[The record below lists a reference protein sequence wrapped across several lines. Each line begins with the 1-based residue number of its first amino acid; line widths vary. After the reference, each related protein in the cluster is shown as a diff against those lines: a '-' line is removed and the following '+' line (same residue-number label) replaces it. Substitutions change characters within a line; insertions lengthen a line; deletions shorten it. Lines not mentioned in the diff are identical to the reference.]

1 MSSLFYSPGQNS
13 KGPVTSRPFYHWR
26 LRFQHVNLGDTF
38 KPLTV
43 SNQKQKRACF
53 PVSQVEATGV
63 VEGAGTCLRVAMDVT
78 LRSPLAH

>member
-1 MSSLFYSPGQNS
+1 M
-13 KGPVTSRPFYHWR
+13 
-26 LRFQHVNLGDTF
+26 NLGDAF

-63 VEGAGTCLRVAMDVT
+63 VEGAGTCLKVAMDVT